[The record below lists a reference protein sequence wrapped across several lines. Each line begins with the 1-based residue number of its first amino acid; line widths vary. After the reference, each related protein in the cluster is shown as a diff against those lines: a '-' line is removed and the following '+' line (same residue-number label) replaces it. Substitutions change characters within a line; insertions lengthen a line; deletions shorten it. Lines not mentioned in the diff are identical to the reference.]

1 MKRTMI
7 APARPCG
14 AAEQPQRIFAM
25 TFRTAISRKSIL
37 LMLCLTMLAALVSC
51 GGSSKSTTATLPSG
65 NYVFSLSGK
74 DAVSPYF
81 VSGVFTV
88 ANGAITGGEQDFID
102 FVNYG
107 TDDQIDPTGST
118 ISKTADGNLQ
128 ITLVTCTGMAC
139 GDPDLN
145 VGVAGVET
153 LDGIFL
159 PLNSKKAYITEFDAS
174 ATATG
179 TLEVQDPTAAAATPT
194 AGYAFS
200 LSGLDASE
208 SGSAMTIGGIIN
220 IDNSGAAGKIS
231 GAGSVFDADDYGT
244 PAPAETFDSGTVAA
258 PDPFGRVVFTVYP
271 TNYNPDGAPFAPGAL
286 FLALAGYIVDANHIR
301 LVETRDNYHFTL
313 GGTALKQADTGQ
325 FNSASISANS
335 YVVGLTGTGLLGDDA
350 PAALQVAGLLTAN
363 SDGTVGGTIN
373 YNSINNV
380 LTGIPNQ
387 LPISVSAGNYVVDNT
402 GRVTLSGVT
411 AGPQTFTLQLYLDG
425 NGHALAATMD
435 GHDVMGGVGYQQSG
449 VFSASSFNGVYAIDA
464 TGWDHNNSGEFD
476 AVGPITAMGS
486 AGTFSGTADLN
497 WRSSS
502 TPATFLAL
510 NVSGTF
516 TPAASGVFT
525 GSITG
530 LDVTTPANSG
540 QFTFYLIDSTGD
552 SIAIET
558 DSNQLTLA
566 FLSQQ

>member
-14 AAEQPQRIFAM
+14 AAEQPQRIFPM

-516 TPAASGVFT
+516 TPAASGVFS